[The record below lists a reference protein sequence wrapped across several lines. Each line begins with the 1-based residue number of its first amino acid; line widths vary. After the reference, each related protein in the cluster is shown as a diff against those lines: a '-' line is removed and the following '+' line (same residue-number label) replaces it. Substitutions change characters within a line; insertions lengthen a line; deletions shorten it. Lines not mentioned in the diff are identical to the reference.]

1 MAEPVTL
8 QESHDKQTGVNYLR
22 IGHASA
28 DVYHPYFHI
37 ESWSANDAGFIFHA
51 AREVLYFD
59 IASRAAT
66 SLSARSPGGIAAPHV
81 SRNGHR
87 LFFVRGQRVCVM
99 PLTQDEQVEVLFEID
114 RLWKPCALSPN
125 ADDTGLAIMTEYSG
139 ILKRIAYV
147 DLATKAQTTCY
158 EGHNLLG
165 HVQMNPAR
173 RDLIMYADQHDANNW
188 QRIYTIKTNAR
199 EHFPFYHQRVG
210 EWVTHE
216 CFSRNGE
223 WVTFTVAQPE
233 KGLHII
239 RSDGTRARRVAPG
252 CYWHAC
258 PSGDASVIAAD
269 LYNGE
274 VRLVRRD
281 SGQYRSIASPWM
293 PDDRMVPQGLL
304 HPHPCLSRTGRWL
317 LHVDGSTGRAALR
330 LIDLSRPA

>member
-1 MAEPVTL
+1 MAAQFEVR
-8 QESHDKQTGVNYLR
+8 EARDERTGVNYLR
-22 IGHASA
+22 IGHPSA

-37 ESWSANDAGFIFHA
+37 ESWSADDAGFVFHA
-51 AREVLYFD
+51 AGEVWYFD
-59 IASRAAT
+59 IMSRAAK
-66 SLSARSPGGIAAPHV
+66 SLSARSQGGIAAPHV
-81 SRNGHR
+81 SRDGHR
-87 LFFVRGQRVCVM
+87 LFFIRGQRVCVM
-99 PLTQDEQVEVLFEID
+99 PLIQEGAVEVLFEVD
-114 RLWKPCALSPN
+114 RLWKPCAVSPN
-125 ADDTGLAIMTEYSG
+125 GDDTGLGIMTEYSG
-139 ILKRIAYV
+139 MLKRIAYV
-147 DLATKAQTTCY
+147 DLTTKAQTTCY

-173 RDLIMYADQHDANNW
+173 RDLIMYADQHDASNW
-188 QRIYTIKTNAR
+188 QRIYTVKANAR

-239 RSDGTRARRVAPG
+239 RSDGTGARRVAASR
-252 CYWHAC
+252 YWHAC
-258 PSGDASVIAAD
+258 PSTDAGVIAAD

-274 VRLVRRD
+274 VRLVQRE
-281 SGQYRSIASPWM
+281 SGQYRSITSPWM
-293 PDDRMVPQGLL
+293 PGDRMVPQGLL

-330 LIDLSRPA
+330 LIELNKMG